1 MAITIRET
9 IEQQIERQFPDQGFT
24 RESIEKD
31 FGKLVGTDDE
41 PGALR
46 RSRIDSFGQISDRGY
61 WLSDVTD
68 RSNFPRLVTDLDF
81 GTSLFGLDPNSSA
94 AQNQRDIRRRRISAA
109 PFVASPARS
118 ELGSFRNRAINT
130 DVFFNLSVEAQTK
143 ILETYYEVPG
153 ASMPSVTADLGYRE
167 AQGRVETVNGIISIA
182 RERLE
187 VVFSERG
194 VTTTPQGVVGAL
206 GVDINIANLFTR
218 ESVFAFRDRLESEI
232 VETAI
237 NNFAWHYYIWYSS
250 DNRASSTVQVP
261 VTDLAERSKINDL
274 AELFARARIH
284 AFLVE
289 SFGGIASEQLAEIR
303 GQEENIFPVAS
314 RISNREQRIILEDF
328 ESRRRQVLS
337 DLEEAIENQ
346 PGLPPPPPAAEQ
358 ARLRRFAEQCFL
370 LDYLRDYAKINQTRN
385 PDYTHP
391 TTGRP
396 DFHMLHGRT
405 DTIVNKL
412 VYNPQLAL
420 FDRITPSE
428 FSGLVPTIRLYKVFS
443 EINADGS
450 RGEEYYQEIPF
461 KDSVTEDEI
470 TSMVNSAFDRG
481 QGVGLKSFDW
491 KLEGENPFTARR
503 DIFGELKLYFQSLDE
518 LANAQYS
525 DGRIESKSFRY
536 IDLVNIGLT
545 PEAEGANLNFVWN
558 PDYYKIKIEV
568 GWADPTGTGV
578 LSPQIE
584 QAIEASR
591 MTMFL
596 SAIDHTININDQGNV
611 DMSIEYIAYQE
622 ASYLDADSDILSDQ
636 ETRNRRL
643 TALKTIQDRRRQGCS
658 ADRLSKLRQ
667 EYTQIVRG
675 ENFRNWNRIL
685 QAMYDDNRIFYTMID
700 TDVLDR
706 YINDGRTQFSQP
718 LLERVFGASNP
729 VNVQTSTTLESPP
742 ETSRA
747 PSVLDGQQI
756 PENEEQLRTALANLS
771 YDADQDKHAL
781 QFFYF
786 GDLLQMALKEVNT
799 STEATEEAISSR
811 AKTDKDLQILLG
823 PISYAET
830 VGSDDDAR
838 TILLYDINLADIPI
852 SVNYYIDWFLGS
864 VIAQERTI
872 YPVLN
877 FVRDVASNLI
887 SNMMRSQCHGL
898 SNVERENLQL
908 RTNFFAAKG
917 EDPLNLAKNILPKRE
932 SSELAPAVPAAAAAG
947 AVGGVAAAVATGGL
961 LAAGGGVPIDGTE
974 TRIDVDKDF
983 QSDSGVLPL
992 IPPRRQQRATNYMLL
1007 YAMAPGTT
1015 EELKGNEFPITN
1027 PISDPGDRSRG
1038 IYHFG
1043 IAKDRGILQ
1052 SIKFDKTDLA
1062 GLREARFEN
1071 SFLNQLTGLAILSNV
1086 YDVEIKCAGNTM
1098 FYPGMKI
1105 YIDPR
1110 GLSPGIGNPAVQS
1123 SAASILGIG
1132 GYHTIFK
1139 VRSYIESGKF
1149 ETTINAI
1156 YESSGQRL
1164 VSPGAQPG
1172 AENQEECDESVFDNV
1187 SLVREE

>member
-9 IEQQIERQFPDQGFT
+9 IEQQIESQFPDRGFT
-24 RESIEKD
+24 QESIEAEIAL
-31 FGKLVGTDDE
+31 LVRELNASRVQRYELDR
-41 PGALR
+41 PR
-46 RSRIDSFGQISDRGY
+46 RDGFQY
-61 WLSDVTD
+61 WFFVTD
-68 RSNFPRLVTDLDF
+68 TNNSAYPRLVID
-81 GTSLFGLDPNSSA
+81 TSPAIQARYGSIDTNSAERVRNASVNSFVYRNLPDDTTQAAIFNYELQLVQSRPTTPAARQALEAQLPAIARDTLRSSYRAAESAILSPSAVDNLVTGEQGALTRLLA
-94 AQNQRDIRRRRISAA
+94 AQGATIEADPSLRLAGLEFNWSGLFSSENFFRSRDGEQLDLLNLAKINYKWFYYFALS
-109 PFVASPARS
+109 VGASPTAAAAAAQAQAR
-118 ELGSFRNRAINT
+118 L
-130 DVFFNLSVEAQTK
+130 
-143 ILETYYEVPG
+143 
-153 ASMPSVTADLGYRE
+153 AD
-167 AQGRVETVNGIISIA
+167 
-182 RERLE
+182 
-187 VVFSERG
+187 F
-194 VTTTPQGVVGAL
+194 
-206 GVDINIANLFTR
+206 
-218 ESVFAFRDRLESEI
+218 
-232 VETAI
+232 
-237 NNFAWHYYIWYSS
+237 
-250 DNRASSTVQVP
+250 
-261 VTDLAERSKINDL
+261 
-274 AELFARARIH
+274 AELFAKIRIH
-284 AFLVE
+284 TYLVE

-461 KDSVTEDEI
+461 KDSVTEGEI

-518 LANAQYS
+518 LIKDRTANAQYS

-536 IDLVNIGLT
+536 VDLVNIGLT

-917 EDPLNLAKNILPKRE
+917 EDPLNLAKNVLPKRR
-932 SSELAPAVPAAAAAG
+932 AG
-947 AVGGVAAAVATGGL
+947 EIAISGPRDPEPGVLVE
-961 LAAGGGVPIDGTE
+961 PIIEGTE
-974 TRIDVDKDF
+974 TRIDIDKDF